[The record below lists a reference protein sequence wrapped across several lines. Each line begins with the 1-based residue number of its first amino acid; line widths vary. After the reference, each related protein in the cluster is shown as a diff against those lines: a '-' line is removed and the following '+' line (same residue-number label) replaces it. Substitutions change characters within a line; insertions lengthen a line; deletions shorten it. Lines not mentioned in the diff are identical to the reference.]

1 MVVHAARA
9 LDWEFEIVGMPFE
22 LAAPARP
29 LLGRPSATHRLYDLT
44 KLRSQLGYSDV
55 VAPAEAVARTARWLA
70 AHPPPPVNGYSVESV
85 LQDPFDY
92 AAEDLLIERWKRA
105 VAGLEMPVWSVP
117 PGWGL
122 AYSGPGGRPRSRAT
136 FE

>member
-1 MVVHAARA
+1 M
-9 LDWEFEIVGMPFE
+9 
-22 LAAPARP
+22 
-29 LLGRPSATHRLYDLT
+29 
-44 KLRSQLGYSDV
+44 
-55 VAPAEAVARTARWLA
+55 
-70 AHPPPPVNGYSVESV
+70 NGYSVESV